1 MFHDN
6 LLPHNT
12 DEAILYTI
20 QIEKLDQSQPCKMD
34 ILQINPDLLKTDLT
48 FQKMA
53 ENGFN
58 DVNKL
63 FILILDKI
71 IFLENYY
78 LNKIEFKFEKWQQ
91 ILQINIIQHL
101 LNLPTS
107 LKYKDIEGEASSSN
121 NNINQLWSDPIF
133 VQQFKINSIE
143 ESKKFKSILLGS
155 QSSVH
160 SNQQIV
166 ESSHYKIPVLWAAEC
181 AADLVLGIN
190 RCIEMAFPNIA
201 EILFYGKRI
210 YIWIFFCNLYG
221 FYWLY
226 FRHPYIFNG
235 IAFAVLFEPL
245 IGYIPFRAE
254 IFKRDL
260 FENSLNNALLAVV
273 TPIIYVLFI
282 ICFFF
287 KTREVSDRVTKEEKM
302 VSKGVIGLVFWLGEM
317 LIV

>member
-1 MFHDN
+1 MLLFIFFLFFTSYNFLNANNKLIIQFKIEILNKALENKNEINIECEKSRENKLKINFIPNSLATNFYKGELCPKHKYIVVIKMFHDN
-6 LLPHNT
+6 LLKFYSKCPNPKPHNT

-166 ESSHYKIPVLWAAEC
+166 ESSHYKIP
-181 AADLVLGIN
+181 DLNELPN
-190 RCIEMAFPNIA
+190 NIENLSEKEQSGGRNTNI
-201 EILFYGKRI
+201 IDL
-210 YIWIFFCNLYG
+210 NLT
-221 FYWLY
+221 
-226 FRHPYIFNG
+226 PQNN
-235 IAFAVLFEPL
+235 
-245 IGYIPFRAE
+245 
-254 IFKRDL
+254 
-260 FENSLNNALLAVV
+260 EN
-273 TPIIYVLFI
+273 
-282 ICFFF
+282 
-287 KTREVSDRVTKEEKM
+287 
-302 VSKGVIGLVFWLGEM
+302 
-317 LIV
+317 